1 MQMKDMAVHDSYN
14 SALGCN
20 EKPSNYRVG
29 CEKDGRTSDCMM
41 LVIDILE
48 YKALPDLNN
57 FTKRADAFKNTRL
70 LVFLD

>member
-41 LVIDILE
+41 LIIDILE
-48 YKALPDLNN
+48 YIDLPDLNDL
-57 FTKRADAFKNTRL
+57 TKHADAFKNTGL
-70 LVFLD
+70 LVLLG